1 MKQYGYNMVIICFFL
16 ARHEAPIIK
25 SSGLSATHLSC
36 RQNAENGDVCELQK
50 IWNHE
55 LSC

>member
-1 MKQYGYNMVIICFFL
+1 MKHYGYNMVIICFFL
-16 ARHEAPIIK
+16 ARHEAPFIK
-25 SSGLSATHLSC
+25 LSGLSATHFSC

>member
-1 MKQYGYNMVIICFFL
+1 MKHYDYNMVIICFFL
-16 ARHEAPIIK
+16 ARHEAPFIK

>member
-16 ARHEAPIIK
+16 ARHEAPFIK